1 MVAQRAKL
9 GVLGCG
15 CIGSQIAREADT
27 GRIPLVVSAVCD
39 AEPDRAET
47 LAASLE
53 LRPRVCSLEELPGYS
68 DIVVETASG
77 EAVPPLVDAC
87 VQAGTDLMIM
97 SVGGLLE
104 CPDAF
109 DRAREAGIRLEVPS
123 GALAGLD
130 AVRSAREGTIR
141 SVTLTTRKPPA
152 GLRGAPY
159 LQKKGVDVDSMSKPM
174 TIFDGPATEAVR
186 AFPQNVNVAAALSF
200 AGIGPERTRVRVIAD
215 PTAENNT
222 HEIIV
227 EADCGRIVARTE
239 NRPSPDNPRTS
250 HLAVL
255 SALHALRR
263 MATEQSWRSQCTQ

>member
-1 MVAQRAKL
+1 MDAQRAKL

-15 CIGSQIAREADT
+15 CIGSQIAREADA
-27 GRIPLVVSAVCD
+27 GRIPLAVSAVCD

-47 LAASLE
+47 LADSLDP
-53 LRPRVCSLEELPGYS
+53 RPRVCSLEKLPEYS
-68 DIVVETASG
+68 DIVVEAASG
-77 EAVPPLVDAC
+77 EAVSPIVDAC
-87 VQAGTDLMIM
+87 IRAGTDVMVM

-104 CPDAF
+104 CPAAF
-109 DRAREAGIRLEVPS
+109 DRAREAGIWLEVPS

-141 SVTLTTRKPPA
+141 SVMLVTRKPPA

-186 AFPQNVNVAAALSF
+186 SFPQNVNVAAALSF
-200 AGIGPERTRVRVIAD
+200 AGIGPEQTRVRVIAD

-255 SALHALRR
+255 SALYALRR
-263 MATEQSWRSQCTQ
+263 MAVEQGWRSQCT

>member
-1 MVAQRAKL
+1 MAAQRTKL
-9 GVLGCG
+9 GILGCG
-15 CIGSQIAREADT
+15 CIGSQIAREADA

-39 AEPDRAET
+39 VEPDRAGT
-47 LAASLE
+47 LADSLDP
-53 LRPRVCSLEELPGYS
+53 RPQVCSLEELPDHS
-68 DIVVETASG
+68 DIVLEAASG
-77 EAVPPLVDAC
+77 EAVSPIVDAC
-87 VQAGTDLMIM
+87 VRAGTDVMVM

-104 CPDAF
+104 CPDSF
-109 DRAREAGIRLEVPS
+109 DRARAAGIRIEVPS

-130 AVRSAREGTIR
+130 AVRSAREGEIR
-141 SVTLTTRKPPA
+141 SVTLITRKPPA

-159 LQKKGVDVDSMSKPM
+159 LQKKGVDVDSMSTPM

-200 AGIGPERTRVRVIAD
+200 AGIGPEKTRVRVIAD
-215 PTAENNT
+215 PMAENNT
-222 HEIIV
+222 HEIVV

-263 MATEQSWRSQCTQ
+263 MATE

>member
-1 MVAQRAKL
+1 MAAQRVKL
-9 GVLGCG
+9 GILGCG
-15 CIGSQIAREADT
+15 CIGNQIACEADA
-27 GRIPLVVSAVCD
+27 GRIPLTVSAVCD
-39 AEPDRAET
+39 VEPGRAEA
-47 LAASLE
+47 LAESLDPQ
-53 LRPRVCSLEELPGYS
+53 PRVCSLEELPDYS
-68 DIVVETASG
+68 DIVVEAASG
-77 EAVPPLVDAC
+77 EVVSLIVDAC
-87 VQAGTDLMIM
+87 VRTGTDVLVM

-109 DRAREAGIRLEVPS
+109 DRARSAGIRLEVPS

-130 AVRSAREGTIR
+130 AVRSASEGEIR
-141 SVTLTTRKPPA
+141 SVTLVTRKPPA

-159 LQKKGVDVDSMSKPM
+159 LQKKGVDVDSMSTPV
-174 TIFDGPATEAVR
+174 TIFDGTATEAVR
-186 AFPQNVNVAAALSF
+186 SFPQNVNVAAALSF
-200 AGIGPERTRVRVIAD
+200 AGIGPELTRVRVIVD

-255 SALHALRR
+255 SALNALRR
-263 MATEQSWRSQCTQ
+263 MATK